1 MNEWHELANILAMRD
16 AARAMPWPAMTEQT
30 RLRRELKLSRV
41 REIFDATWTAPQ
53 QTAIA
58 AAITRPGDF
67 SQWLERV
74 AA

>member
-30 RLRRELKLSRV
+30 RLRRELKLCRV
-41 REIFDATWTAPQ
+41 GCDFDATWTAPQ
-53 QTAIA
+53 QP
-58 AAITRPGDF
+58 AITAEITHPGDF